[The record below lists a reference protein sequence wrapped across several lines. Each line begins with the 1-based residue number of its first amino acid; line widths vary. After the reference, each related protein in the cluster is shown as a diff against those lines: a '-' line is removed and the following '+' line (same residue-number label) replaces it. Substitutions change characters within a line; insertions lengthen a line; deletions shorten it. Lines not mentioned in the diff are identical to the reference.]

1 MERNYKKWINRINV
15 KLDRGGYTGNASDL
29 KSLIDTKVGLI
40 DGKIP
45 ASQLPLYVDDV
56 LEYANLASFPT
67 TGETGKIYIAIDTNL
82 IYRWGGSSYVV
93 ISSSLALGETSST
106 AYRGDYGKAAYDHS
120 RITTGNPHNTTKTDI
135 GLGNVPNINATNPA
149 NITQTSSYRFVTD
162 SEKAIWNGKQNVLTN
177 PITGTGSTNFLSK
190 FTNTGTLSNSLIFD
204 NGTNVGIGTTSPSE
218 KLEVNGNVKA
228 ISFIKTGGTSA
239 QFLMADGSVVEKS
252 TITNGY
258 ALANGTN
265 ATSNWS
271 NTSSGLSINPTV
283 TGKTLNTSGQTVP
296 LKDATYGTI
305 SGIVQDDA
313 NSPLANQWSNR
324 LKTLHNNPI
333 GYFTELAQS
342 FTGVEGVW
350 HRRND
355 AGTISSWKQ
364 LYDDSIWNAASISYS
379 GSTLTLTINGI
390 SKTTTLYNAG
400 TNIAISGNQI
410 SVVSAPT
417 FAGSV
422 TATAFY
428 ESSLRELK
436 ENIQHFEKSGLE
448 LVNSLE
454 IVTFDKKD
462 GSVKDKIGI
471 IADDSP
477 EEFLSDE
484 LNAVDLY
491 KTVFIQAKAIQE
503 LNAKNLELEE
513 RLIKLEKLLSN
524 G

>member
-1 MERNYKKWINRINV
+1 
-15 KLDRGGYTGNASDL
+15 
-29 KSLIDTKVGLI
+29 
-40 DGKIP
+40 
-45 ASQLPLYVDDV
+45 
-56 LEYANLASFPT
+56 
-67 TGETGKIYIAIDTNL
+67 
-82 IYRWGGSSYVV
+82 
-93 ISSSLALGETSST
+93 
-106 AYRGDYGKAAYDHS
+106 
-120 RITTGNPHNTTKTDI
+120 
-135 GLGNVPNINATNPA
+135 
-149 NITQTSSYRFVTD
+149 
-162 SEKAIWNGKQNVLTN
+162 
-177 PITGTGSTNFLSK
+177 
-190 FTNTGTLSNSLIFD
+190 
-204 NGTNVGIGTTSPSE
+204 
-218 KLEVNGNVKA
+218 
-228 ISFIKTGGTSA
+228 
-239 QFLMADGSVVEKS
+239 MADGSVVEKS

-324 LKTLHNNPI
+324 LKTLHDNPA